1 MAKVVI
7 GAEIKVDG
15 LDAAGQSVGSFKAQL
30 REAQADLVSMA
41 DKFGL
46 ASSQAQN
53 AAKKVAGLKDSI
65 GDAKALAETFN
76 PDKKFVALGGALQG
90 VTAGFSAYSGLMGV
104 LGVQSKETE
113 KLLLKVQSAM
123 ALQQGISG
131 IKGAMDSFGLLGKS
145 ALAALKS
152 IRTGIA
158 ATGIGVL
165 LIALGAIVAYWD
177 DIKEFVSG
185 VSSEQKRLNKL
196 TEDNLKAQQKKL
208 DTIGDQDNI
217 LKLQG
222 KSERDILKLKIKQ
235 TDEVIKAT
243 EQSILQAQITKTAQV
258 AAAKKNHDILAGIL
272 KFSTAGIQVI
282 IEGIDYVYEKL
293 TGKKLIDFNVAD
305 YAASFLFDPKEIET
319 EADKVIEEQKKA
331 LGKLKNDR
339 AGYELSVNAIDKSAS
354 DKRQAASDAA
364 AKKKEEAA
372 KKAEEVRL
380 QQAKNS
386 DALIEES
393 RLLAVKDTFTK
404 SQLELEDKHQ
414 KEIDAQI
421 DFLNKKEINATEY
434 EKRKLLIDDKYKI
447 LQAGLLTEK
456 EAKDKETTKATREK
470 ELTDLKAHNDAKL
483 AEVLRVNAASG
494 EDSPEA
500 AMLKIQNIAAAKI
513 EAENAAYEIEKEQK
527 AGQLG
532 ELALLQENHKNKL
545 ISIDQEK
552 TNATKAIAEAELAHK
567 KSIQQS
573 QLDLVS
579 SGIALLKDIAGKNKG
594 LQKAAIIAENAL
606 GIAKIIIN
614 TNAANAATILKYA
627 LIPGGKLKAASEIIR
642 NKIGAGIGIVS
653 SIAATAKA
661 LSAVGGGGAAS
672 GGGNALSG
680 GAGGGSSEP
689 VTAPLAPQAQVTN
702 LSQASINAVGN
713 AANRAYV
720 LETDV
725 SNNQERIRRLNRA
738 SRIN

>member
-53 AAKKVAGLKDSI
+53 AAKKVAGLKDTI

-104 LGVQSKETE
+104 LGVKSEETE

-258 AAAKKNHDILAGIL
+258 AAAKRNHDILAGLL
-272 KFSTAGIQVI
+272 KFTTIPLQAI
-282 IEGIDYVYEKL
+282 IDGIDYVYEKL
-293 TGKKLIDFNVAD
+293 TGEKLIDFNLAESG
-305 YAASFLFDPKEIET
+305 ANLIFDVKET
-319 EADKVIEEQKKA
+319 EEEGNKVIEEQKKA

-421 DFLNKKEINATEY
+421 DFLNKKEIDKEEY
-434 EKRKLLIDDKYKI
+434 EKRALLINEKYKI

-513 EAENAAYEIEKEQK
+513 VAENEAYEIEKEQK
-527 AGQLG
+527 KGQLGALELLEQNHANNVVKINDEAAVAKKAISQKEFEHRQLMLKATADGLTALSDIIGKETAAGKAMAVAASLINTYSAIAGQLKAFSG
-532 ELALLQENHKNKL
+532 VPVPGY
-545 ISIDQEK
+545 
-552 TNATKAIAEAELAHK
+552 AIAQAIVTGLAGFAA
-567 KSIQQS
+567 
-573 QLDLVS
+573 V
-579 SGIALLKDIAGKNKG
+579 KN
-594 LQKAAIIAENAL
+594 
-606 GIAKIIIN
+606 
-614 TNAANAATILKYA
+614 ILKVQV
-627 LIPGGKLKAASEIIR
+627 PK
-642 NKIGAGIGIVS
+642 
-653 SIAATAKA
+653 
-661 LSAVGGGGAAS
+661 GGGG
-672 GGGNALSG
+672 GGTG
-680 GAGGGSSEP
+680 GASLSMP
-689 VTAPLAPQAQVTN
+689 SVSATAPLAPQAQVTN
-702 LSQASINAVGN
+702 LSQSSINAVGN

-720 LETDV
+720 IETEV
-725 SNNQERIRRLNRA
+725 SSNIERIRRLNRA
-738 SRIN
+738 ARIN

>member
-196 TEDNLKAQQKKL
+196 TDDNLKAQQKKL

-222 KSERDILKLKIKQ
+222 KSEKDILKLKIKQ

-364 AKKKEEAA
+364 AKKKEAAEKEAEEKRKEAA

-421 DFLNKKEINATEY
+421 DFLNKKEIDATEY

-470 ELTDLKAHNDAKL
+470 ELTDLKLHNDAKL
-483 AEVLRVNAASG
+483 AEVLRVNEASG
-494 EDSPEA
+494 DDSPEA
-500 AMLKIQNIAAAKI
+500 AYLKIENIAAAKI
-513 EAENAAYEIEKEQK
+513 EAENAAYLIEKEQK

-532 ELALLQENHKNKL
+532 ELALLEQNHKNKL
-545 ISIDQEK
+545 VQITDEGAAAK
-552 TNATKAIAEAELAHK
+552 KAIAQKEFEHR
-567 KSIQQS
+567 
-573 QLDLVS
+573 QLMLKATADGLT
-579 SGIALLKDIAGKNKG
+579 ALSDIIGKETAAGKAMAVAASLINTYSAIAGQLKAFSGVPVPGYAIAQAIVTG
-594 LQKAAIIAENAL
+594 LAGFAAVRN
-606 GIAKIIIN
+606 
-614 TNAANAATILKYA
+614 ILKVQV
-627 LIPGGKLKAASEIIR
+627 PK
-642 NKIGAGIGIVS
+642 
-653 SIAATAKA
+653 
-661 LSAVGGGGAAS
+661 GGGG
-672 GGGNALSG
+672 
-680 GAGGGSSEP
+680 GGSTGSASLSMP
-689 VTAPLAPQAQVTN
+689 SVSATAPLAPQAQVTN
-702 LSQASINAVGN
+702 LSQSSINAVGN